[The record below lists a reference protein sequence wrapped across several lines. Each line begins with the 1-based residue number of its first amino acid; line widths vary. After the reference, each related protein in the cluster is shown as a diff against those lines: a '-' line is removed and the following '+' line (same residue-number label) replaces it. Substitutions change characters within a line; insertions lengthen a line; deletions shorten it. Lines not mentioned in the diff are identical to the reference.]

1 MSKKDKNFYVWTM
14 AECIKSTYENWGLDM
29 MSMYSHIKKDFPN
42 AAKAIRKIYTQFN
55 GNQNCYNAEALTFEN
70 PQYVY
75 EAIAN
80 LIPLH
85 KQLKHDSFTKVE
97 SKNYSYLNMCAW
109 NRFVSI
115 ERIDLIMAIL
125 LFTEEFIFKPIAS
138 KCVTL
143 TDTKLIVYGNFV
155 TFKVS
160 KHEEKTYVSIR
171 IRDVILYYYVIL
183 N

>member
-14 AECIKSTYENWGLDM
+14 NECIKSTYENWGIDM
-29 MSMYSHIKKDFPN
+29 MSMYSHIRKDFPN
-42 AAKAIRKIYTQFN
+42 AAKAIHKIYTHFR
-55 GNQNCYNAEALTFEN
+55 GNQNCYKAEPLTFEN

-85 KQLKHDSFTKVE
+85 KNLEFDSFTKVQT
-97 SKNYSYLNMCAW
+97 KDYSYLNMCAW

-125 LFTEEFIFKPIAS
+125 LFTEEFILQPITI
-138 KCVTL
+138 KNVIL
-143 TDTKLIVYGNFV
+143 TDTKLTIYGKFV

-171 IRDVILYYYVIL
+171 IHDVILYYYVIL